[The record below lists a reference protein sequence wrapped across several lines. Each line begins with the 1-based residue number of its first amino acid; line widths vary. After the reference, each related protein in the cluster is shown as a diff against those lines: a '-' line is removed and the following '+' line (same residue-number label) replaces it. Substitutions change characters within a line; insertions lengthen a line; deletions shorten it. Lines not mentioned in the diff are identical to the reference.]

1 MNIAQK
7 IAELEQQIEAL
18 KQQQQQQLSLL
29 PDRARY
35 QEKYWTLGYDASEP
49 VYEVQEDQSS
59 YDDVRWD
66 SGFYF
71 HSEEQ
76 AMAYYKAFST
86 MLLMRRQP
94 GISDNGDG
102 YYVTTDVSDTIRI
115 IRVTEKDFPVF
126 PLFADP
132 KDLTDAIEAVGKE
145 HIINTLKFLR
155 GV

>member
-7 IAELEQQIEAL
+7 IAELKRQLEEL
-18 KQQQQQQLSLL
+18 EKQQKQLSLL

-35 QEKYWTLGYDASEP
+35 QEKYWTFGYDASDP
-49 VYEVQEDQSS
+49 VFEVQEDQSDF
-59 YDDVRWD
+59 DDAKWD
-66 SGFYF
+66 CGFYF
-71 HSEEQ
+71 QSEEQ
-76 AMAYYKAFST
+76 AMKFYCAFST

-102 YYVTTDVSDTIRI
+102 YYVTTDLSDAIRL

-132 KDLTDAIEAVGKE
+132 KDLTYAIEAVGKE